1 VEAGRLSQ
9 LSAGGASRVSR
20 LESGVIFDIWFRP
33 CRPRYKRSVESR
45 ILIDSIVRQTTLLIA
60 QLATS
65 AGIRAPLA
73 HLADQ
78 VFLELSREIEQQGVT
93 RKVAADMFGLA
104 LRRYQ
109 RKVNRLRESV
119 SFSERTLWQA
129 MLEFVTERGSVTR
142 SELAVSFKRDDE
154 ADVAAVLNDLVASG
168 LLYCTGRGRSAAY
181 RSTSQSDREHMAAE
195 RTLETL
201 THLVWLSLAVPGG
214 LTREELMQRFPEQ
227 AAQLDAALAAL
238 LDDGRA
244 ERIAAEPAE
253 RFHSKRVMIAVGSE
267 AGWESAVFDH
277 FRAVCTA
284 LANKVRLGGAAA
296 AAQTSIGGTT
306 LSFDL
311 TPEHP
316 HAEEVKGLLTRVR
329 ADAFEVWKRVSAYN
343 AKHPP
348 PEDRLERVIFY
359 AGQNYIGSD
368 LNGEAK

>member
-1 VEAGRLSQ
+1 VGDGEAD
-9 LSAGGASRVSR
+9 
-20 LESGVIFDIWFRP
+20 VIFDIWFHHH
-33 CRPRYKRSVESR
+33 CPRYKPTMESR

-78 VFLELSREIEQQGVT
+78 VFLELSQEIEQQGVT

-129 MLEFVTERGSVTR
+129 VLELVTERGSMTR
-142 SELAVSFKRDDE
+142 AELGESFKRDE
-154 ADVAAVLNDLVASG
+154 ETDVAAVLNDLVASG
-168 LLYCTGRGRSAAY
+168 LLYATGRGRSAAY

-214 LTREELMQRFPEQ
+214 LTRAELSQRFPEQ
-227 AAQLDAALAAL
+227 AATLDAALAAL
-238 LDDGRA
+238 LEDGRA
-244 ERIAAEPAE
+244 ERLVDQAEE
-253 RFHSKRVMIAVGSE
+253 RFHSKRVMIPVGSE
-267 AGWESAVFDH
+267 VGWESAVFDH
-277 FRAVCTA
+277 YRAVCTA
-284 LANKVRLGGAAA
+284 LANKVRLGGASA
-296 AAQTSIGGTT
+296 AAQTLIGGTT

-311 TPEHP
+311 TPDHP
-316 HAEEVKGLLTRVR
+316 HADEVKNLLTRVR
-329 ADAFEVWKRVSAYN
+329 ADALEVWKRVAAYN
-343 AKHPP
+343 AKHPAR
-348 PEDRLERVIFY
+348 EDKLERVIFY
-359 AGQNYIGSD
+359 AGQNYVGND
-368 LNGEAK
+368 VNGEGR

>member
-1 VEAGRLSQ
+1 M
-9 LSAGGASRVSR
+9 
-20 LESGVIFDIWFRP
+20 
-33 CRPRYKRSVESR
+33 ESR
-45 ILIDSIVRQTTLLIA
+45 ILIDSIVRQTTVLIA

-78 VFLELSREIEQQGVT
+78 VFLELSREIEQQGIT

-129 MLEFVTERGSVTR
+129 VLELITERGSVTR
-142 SELAVSFKRDDE
+142 AELAESFKRDDE

-168 LLYCTGRGRSAAY
+168 LLYSTGRGRSAAY
-181 RSTSQSDREHMAAE
+181 RSTSPSDREHLAAE

-214 LTREELMQRFPEQ
+214 LTREELTQRFPEQ
-227 AAQLDAALAAL
+227 DAFLDRGLAAL

-244 ERIAAEPAE
+244 VRIAAEPEE
-253 RFHSKRVMIAVGSE
+253 RFHAKQVTIPVGSE

-277 FRAVCTA
+277 YRAVCTA
-284 LANKVRLGGAAA
+284 LANKVRLGGASA
-296 AAQTSIGGTT
+296 AAQTLIGGTT

-311 TPEHP
+311 TPDHP
-316 HAEEVKGLLTRVR
+316 HAEEVKALLTRVR
-329 ADAFEVWKRVSAYN
+329 ADALEVWKRVAGYN

-348 PEDRLERVIFY
+348 ADDRLERVIFY
-359 AGQNYIGSD
+359 AGQNYVGND
-368 LNGEAK
+368 ANGEAI

>member
-1 VEAGRLSQ
+1 ME
-9 LSAGGASRVSR
+9 SR
-20 LESGVIFDIWFRP
+20 L
-33 CRPRYKRSVESR
+33 
-45 ILIDSIVRQTTLLIA
+45 LIDSIVRQTTLLIA

-129 MLEFVTERGSVTR
+129 VLDFITERGSVTR
-142 SELAVSFKRDDE
+142 SELAASFKRDDE
-154 ADVAAVLNDLVASG
+154 SDLAAVLNDLVTSG
-168 LLYCTGRGRSAAY
+168 LLYSTGRGLGAAY

-195 RTLETL
+195 RTLEML
-201 THLVWLSLAVPGG
+201 TYLVWLALAVPGG
-214 LTREELMQRFPEQ
+214 LTREELTHQFPEQ
-227 AAQLDAALAAL
+227 VGDLDAALAAL

-244 ERIAAEPAE
+244 ERIAAEAE
-253 RFHSKRVMIAVGSE
+253 PRFHSKRVMIPVGSE

-284 LANKVRLGGAAA
+284 LANKVRLGGATA
-296 AAQTSIGGTT
+296 AAQTLIGGTT
-306 LSFDL
+306 FSFDL

-316 HAEEVKGLLTRVR
+316 HADEVKGLLTRVR
-329 ADAFEVWKRVSAYN
+329 TDAHELWKRVSTYN

-348 PEDRLERVIFY
+348 AEDRLERVIFY